1 METLV
6 TMGFNNG
13 VMVENLRYRY
23 KINAGWLPIKG
34 LPFSVR
40 SIVNLATHNIYFFR
54 DDCIIKKTLLCF
66 SKTEIIHKAM
76 KDKKLKQYA
85 LWAWNE
91 CIKNKWFIH
100 VIDDR
105 YTFGENTNVEL
116 ISKQ

>member
-54 DDCIIKKTLLCF
+54 DDCIYT
-66 SKTEIIHKAM
+66 
-76 KDKKLKQYA
+76 A
-85 LWAWNE
+85 LYNFYP
-91 CIKNKWFIH
+91 K
-100 VIDDR
+100 
-105 YTFGENTNVEL
+105 
-116 ISKQ
+116 